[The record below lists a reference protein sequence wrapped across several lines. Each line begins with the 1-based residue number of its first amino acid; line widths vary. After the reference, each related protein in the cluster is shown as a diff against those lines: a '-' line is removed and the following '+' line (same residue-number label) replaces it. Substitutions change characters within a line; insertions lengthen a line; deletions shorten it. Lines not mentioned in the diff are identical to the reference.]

1 MQNIDIRNKHYIYCR
16 KIILAL
22 ILLCH
27 AGLFA
32 QRNVME
38 NDLKFA
44 RKPYHFG
51 IHLASGFGDFK
62 IKHGAQFATS
72 DSILSIKSKYDVN
85 FEIAALISYHINK
98 YVELRT
104 MPGFLFSNK
113 SISYEFGD
121 ATFKKKSTPQVYFD
135 LPVEIKIKSEPLKDI
150 KLYMVAG
157 LKYGYDVGS
166 NFKDRR
172 KPDQPIQKPNDFGV
186 NYGVGIEIHFPL
198 FILSPEF
205 KMYNSFLNIHQGN
218 DALPYSKYIKGLY
231 NRNFI
236 FSINFEG

>member
-1 MQNIDIRNKHYIYCR
+1 MQNINIWNKHYIYCR

-27 AGLFA
+27 AELFA

-104 MPGFLFSNK
+104 MLAFYFLIKVFLTNLGMLHLRK
-113 SISYEFGD
+113 S
-121 ATFKKKSTPQVYFD
+121 Q
-135 LPVEIKIKSEPLKDI
+135 
-150 KLYMVAG
+150 
-157 LKYGYDVGS
+157 
-166 NFKDRR
+166 RR
-172 KPDQPIQKPNDFGV
+172 K
-186 NYGVGIEIHFPL
+186 Y
-198 FILSPEF
+198 ILI
-205 KMYNSFLNIHQGN
+205 YQ
-218 DALPYSKYIKGLY
+218 
-231 NRNFI
+231 
-236 FSINFEG
+236 